1 MDAPEDSERVAQ
13 LQEPALD
20 KVSMPEDDPNALVR
34 GYWAGA
40 VVMMGVLLEKSDEE
54 ILASL
59 TTHPGPRH

>member
-1 MDAPEDSERVAQ
+1 MDTPEDTERVGD

-20 KVSMPEDDPNALVR
+20 KVSLPGDDPNALVR

-40 VVMMGVLLEKSDEE
+40 VVMMGVMLERSDGE

-59 TTHPGPRH
+59 TTRPGPRD